1 MTSDT
6 GTNWCHVHGGAA
18 VHNPREEIMDHF
30 RRIPCSVAL
39 LTAIIATPIALTAP
53 ACAEDSFKLGVVTF
67 LSGPAA
73 DSFGIPARN
82 GGQFVIDELNKGSAP
97 APYDKVG
104 FGGMKIE
111 PVVIDENGGA
121 TKQVQELRN
130 LYERDN
136 VDVVL
141 GFIGS
146 GDCLAVAPIAEELK
160 KMLVLMD
167 CGTPRI
173 FEEAKYNYVFRT
185 AAHATM
191 DNVGLI
197 RYMKAKNIKMDTLS
211 AINQDYAWGQDSRA
225 DFVAAAGQLY
235 PDAKLQADL
244 LPKFGAGQYGTEIS
258 ALVSAGSDVVYSS
271 LWGGDLQAFIL
282 QATPRGLPKR
292 SQLVLSAADH
302 VLPPLGDKMPD
313 GTIIGARGAYGLMS
327 QKSPV
332 NDWFFK
338 GYQNINGVY
347 PVQAAYRIAQSILGL
362 KTAVEKAMAKNGGK
376 KPSTDELI
384 AAMTGLEWQSP
395 GGLIQ
400 MKLADGHQAIQPI
413 AFSRTKYNPDL
424 RRVDLVDIQYFAA
437 ECVNPPA
444 GVKSID
450 WIKGGMTGAKCN

>member
-1 MTSDT
+1 M
-6 GTNWCHVHGGAA
+6 
-18 VHNPREEIMDHF
+18 REEIMDHYLRL
-30 RRIPCSVAL
+30 RRSAAL
-39 LTAIIATPIALTAP
+39 LTAIIAAPVALALP
-53 ACAEDSFKLGVVTF
+53 ASAEDTFKLGIVTF

-73 DSFGIPARN
+73 ESFGVPARN
-82 GGQFVIDELNKGSAP
+82 GGQFVIDELNKGKGP

-130 LYERDN
+130 LYEREK

-141 GFIGS
+141 GYIGS

-197 RYMKAKNIKMDTLS
+197 RYMKAKNVKMESIS

-225 DFVAAAGQLY
+225 DFLAAAGQLY
-235 PDAKLQADL
+235 PNAKLQADL

-258 ALVSAGSDVVYSS
+258 ALVGAGSDVVYSS

-282 QATPRGLPKR
+282 QSVPRGLSKR

-313 GTIIGARGAYGLMS
+313 GVIIGARGAYGLMS
-327 QKSPV
+327 QKSPI

-338 GYQNINGVY
+338 GYQSAMGIY
-347 PVQAAYRIAQSILGL
+347 PVQAAYRISQSILGL
-362 KTAVEKAMAKNGGK
+362 KSAVEKAMAKNGGK

-395 GGLIQ
+395 GGLVQ

-424 RRVDLVDIQYFAA
+424 KRVDLVDIQYFPA

-444 GVKSID
+444 GIKAID
-450 WIKGGMTGAKCN
+450 WIKGGMQGAKCN

>member
-1 MTSDT
+1 MTMKHLTRSARALSLIS
-6 GTNWCHVHGGAA
+6 VLAA
-18 VHNPREEIMDHF
+18 TT
-30 RRIPCSVAL
+30 L
-39 LTAIIATPIALTAP
+39 GLATPAP
-53 ACAEDSFKLGVVTF
+53 AEESFKLGIVTF

-73 DSFGIPARN
+73 DSFGVPARN
-82 GGQFVIDELNKGSAP
+82 GGQFVIDQFNKGAAP
-97 APYDKVG
+97 APFDKVG

-111 PVVIDENGGA
+111 PVIIDENGGA

-136 VDVVL
+136 VDAVL
-141 GFIGS
+141 GYIGS

-197 RYMKAKNIKMDTLS
+197 RYMKANNIKMTTLS

-225 DFVAAAGQLY
+225 DFLAAAGQLY
-235 PDAKLQADL
+235 PGTKLEADL

-282 QATPRGLPKR
+282 QAGPRGLPKR

-302 VLPPLGDKMPD
+302 VLPPLGEKMPD
-313 GTIIGARGAYGLMS
+313 DVIIGARGAYGLMS
-327 QKSPV
+327 QRSPI
-332 NDWFFK
+332 NDWLFK
-338 GYQNINGVY
+338 GYQAANGVY
-347 PVQAAYRIAQSILGL
+347 PVQAAYRMTQALLGL
-362 KTAVEKAMAKNGGK
+362 KAAVEKAMANNGGK
-376 KPSTDELI
+376 KPSTDELV

-395 GGLIQ
+395 GGLVQ

-413 AFSRTKYNPDL
+413 AFGRTKYNPDL
-424 RRVDLVDIQYFAA
+424 KRVDVVDIRYFPA
-437 ECVNPPA
+437 ECVNPPPGMKA
-444 GVKSID
+444 LD
-450 WIKGGMTGAKCN
+450 WIKGGMAGAKCD

>member
-1 MTSDT
+1 M
-6 GTNWCHVHGGAA
+6 GYLL
-18 VHNPREEIMDHF
+18 
-30 RRIPCSVAL
+30 RIHRSIAL
-39 LTAIIATPIALTAP
+39 LSAVIATSLALAP
-53 ACAEDSFKLGVVTF
+53 SAFAEESFKLGIVTF
-67 LSGPAA
+67 LSGPGA

-82 GGQFVIDELNKGSAP
+82 GAQFVIDQLNKGSAP
-97 APYDKVG
+97 PPYEKVG
-104 FGGMKIE
+104 FGGMRIE
-111 PVVIDENGGA
+111 PVIMDENGGA

-141 GFIGS
+141 GYISS
-146 GDCLAVAPIAEELK
+146 GDCLAVSPIAEELK
-160 KMLVLMD
+160 RMLVLFD

-197 RYMKAKNIKMDTLS
+197 RYMKAKNVKMDTLS

-225 DFVAAAGQLY
+225 DFIAAAGQLY
-235 PDAKLQADL
+235 PSVKLETDL
-244 LPKFGAGQYGTEIS
+244 RPKFGAGQYGTEIS
-258 ALVSAGSDVVYSS
+258 ALVGAGSDVVYSS
-271 LWGGDLQAFIL
+271 LWGGDLQAFVL
-282 QATPRGLPKR
+282 QAAPRGLQKR
-292 SQLVLSAADH
+292 SQLVFSAADH

-327 QKSPV
+327 QKSAL
-332 NDWFFK
+332 NDWLFK
-338 GYQNINGVY
+338 GYEAANGVY
-347 PVQAAYRIAQSILGL
+347 PVQAAYRTAQSILGL

-376 KPSTDELI
+376 KPSTNELVE
-384 AAMTGLEWQSP
+384 AMTGLEWPSP

-413 AFSRTKYNPDL
+413 AFGRTKYDPQKK
-424 RRVDLVDIQYFAA
+424 RVDLVDIEYFPA
-437 ECVNPPA
+437 ECVNPPP

-450 WIKGGMTGAKCN
+450 WIKGGMEGAKCN